1 MELVESLL
9 ILVAVFSLLPLLV
22 GFRPLWYQLWLAAV
36 LGAMIWVAAR
46 RLRRTREA
54 VEEAKRK
61 RDREERGCGPPRLQ

>member
-1 MELVESLL
+1 MELLESLH

-22 GFRPLWYQLWLAAV
+22 GYKPLWYQIGLVGV

-54 VEEAKRK
+54 AEEARRK
-61 RDREERGCGPPRLQ
+61 RDREGGGAGPARRQ